1 MGLWAGAR
9 QQTRSQL
16 GGDVS
21 LRAPII
27 PTLAAL
33 PLTLPPLRLPGRMEP
48 MGDEGTCTQ
57 LLVPSGSVSFSYAN
71 VPWKLF
77 LRKEVGTRAR
87 P

>member
-1 MGLWAGAR
+1 MR
-9 QQTRSQL
+9 
-16 GGDVS
+16 VFS
-21 LRAPII
+21 LRARII

-57 LLVPSGSVSFSYAN
+57 LLVPSGSVSFSYAS

-77 LRKEVGTRAR
+77 LRKEVGMRAR